1 MADSFSDTYHND
13 RAAELKAI
21 LTVDYV
27 VRRVR
32 GAYTNWH
39 YGPEPVVTAS
49 ELAAGVYEDCGEERA
64 FSSVVTPHVRR
75 ILDKLTREGVLAM
88 THANVGR
95 RQVRAYTAVGFE
107 NPNKVRLL

>member
-1 MADSFSDTYHND
+1 MADPFSDTYCSD

-49 ELAAGVYEDCGEERA
+49 ELAAGVYEDCAEERA
-64 FSSVVTPHVRR
+64 FSGIVTSHVQR
-75 ILDKLTREGVLAM
+75 ILDKLTREGVVSV
-88 THANVGR
+88 THTNVGR

-107 NPNKVRLL
+107 NPNKVRMF